1 VDSERYGA
9 AWEEGGRLSLD
20 QAIEYVQRGRR
31 LPSRPESGWESLT
44 PVEISVAALA
54 AEGLTN
60 PEISGRLFIS
70 RGTVK
75 YHLSHIYAKLG
86 IKNRL
91 QLGALV
97 RAANTR

>member
-1 VDSERYGA
+1 
-9 AWEEGGRLSLD
+9 
-20 QAIEYVQRGRR
+20 
-31 LPSRPESGWESLT
+31 
-44 PVEISVAALA
+44 VAALA
-54 AEGLTN
+54 AKGLTN

-75 YHLSHIYAKLG
+75 YHLSHIYEKLG